1 MTETGSPPPL
11 RATFVGVSTI
21 LLSAGRDAVL
31 IDGFFTRPSY
41 LPVFLGKIQPDERV
55 VAECLTRLGV
65 VEEDVGPKTDS
76 KTGPRP
82 HMLHAVLVAHTHFD
96 HALDAPLVCKRTGA
110 RLVGSESLHN
120 LGRGQGVPE
129 EQMVLARDGVVL
141 DYGPLRVRVLEGV
154 HSPGDVAPGEI
165 EGPLAMPAPCKALR
179 TGRCYS
185 FLVEHRGRR
194 LFVHPSANYVKGRLG
209 GLGEVDWLFL
219 GVGVLGKQPGEFME
233 EYWREVVEAL
243 GPKQVVPIHWDNFW
257 KPLSV
262 PLLPLPWFLDRF
274 SVAEAWLREKCE
286 VAGIDHR
293 VMQAW
298 DTVDCVCIASSSQ
311 LQP

>member
-1 MTETGSPPPL
+1 MADESSPQPL

-41 LPVFLGKIQPDERV
+41 LPVFIGKIAPDEKV
-55 VAECLTRLGV
+55 VTECLARLGV
-65 VEEDVGPKTDS
+65 IDKNKDMESTTDPGGR
-76 KTGPRP
+76 TT
-82 HMLHAVLVAHTHFD
+82 LHAVLVAHTHFD

-129 EQMVLARDGVVL
+129 DQMVLASDGAVL
-141 DYGPLRVRVLEGV
+141 DYGALRVSVLEGI

-165 EGPLAMPAPCKALR
+165 EGPLAMPAPFKALK

-185 FLVEHRGRR
+185 FLVEHQGRR
-194 LFVHPSANYVKGRLG
+194 VFVHPSANYVKGKLDELG
-209 GLGEVDWLFL
+209 KVDWLFL
-219 GVGVLGKQPGEFME
+219 GVGVLGKQPGEFRE
-233 EYWREVVEAL
+233 EYWKEVVEVL
-243 GPKQVVPIHWDNFW
+243 SPGQVVPIHWDNFW
-257 KPLSV
+257 KPLSS

-274 SVAEAWLREKCE
+274 SVAEAWLREKCQA
-286 VAGIDHR
+286 AGIHIR

-298 DTVDCVCIASSSQ
+298 DAVDCA
-311 LQP
+311 

>member
-1 MTETGSPPPL
+1 MTNPGSPPPLL

-21 LLSAGRDAVL
+21 LFSAGQDAIL

-41 LPVFLGKIQPDERV
+41 LPVFLGKIQPDEKI

-65 VEEDVGPKTDS
+65 VQTEPGPGADSETDS
-76 KTGPRP
+76 QMT
-82 HMLHAVLVAHTHFD
+82 LHAVLVAHTHFD

-129 EQMVLARDGVVL
+129 GQMVLARDGAVL

-154 HSPGDVAPGEI
+154 HSPGDVAPGDI
-165 EGPLAMPAPCKALR
+165 EGPLAMPAPFKALK

-185 FLVEHRGRR
+185 FLVEHQGRR
-194 LFVHPSANYVKGRLG
+194 VFVHPSANYVKGKFGGL

-219 GVGVLGKQPGEFME
+219 GVGVLGKQSSEFME
-233 EYWREVVEAL
+233 EYWNEVVEVL

-257 KPLSV
+257 KPLST

-274 SVAEAWLREKCE
+274 SVAEGWLREKCKA
-286 VAGIDHR
+286 AGIGLH

-298 DTVDCVCIASSSQ
+298 EAVDCA
-311 LQP
+311 

>member
-1 MTETGSPPPL
+1 MTDTGSPPPF

-55 VAECLTRLGV
+55 VADCLARLGV
-65 VEEDVGPKTDS
+65 VEKEDVEPKTDQPADS
-76 KTGPRP
+76 RAHT
-82 HMLHAVLVAHTHFD
+82 LHAVLVAHTHFD

-120 LGRGQGVPE
+120 LGGGQGVPE
-129 EQMVLARDGVVL
+129 EQMVLATDGAVL
-141 DYGPLRVRVLEGV
+141 DYGALRVRVLEGI
-154 HSPGDVAPGEI
+154 HSPGDVAPGQI
-165 EGPLAMPAPCKALR
+165 EGPVAMPAPYKALK

-194 LFVHPSANYVKGRLG
+194 VFVHPSANYVKGKFG

-219 GVGVLGKQPGEFME
+219 GVGVLGKQSAEFRD
-233 EYWREVVEAL
+233 EYWKEVVEAL

-262 PLLPLPWFLDRF
+262 PLLPLPWLLDRF

-286 VAGIDHR
+286 AAGIGVR

-298 DTVDCVCIASSSQ
+298 DVVDCA
-311 LQP
+311 

>member
-1 MTETGSPPPL
+1 MSKPTMIETGPPPPL

-55 VAECLTRLGV
+55 VAECLARLGV
-65 VEEDVGPKTDS
+65 VEEGVGPNTDS
-76 KTGPRP
+76 TTDPGT
-82 HMLHAVLVAHTHFD
+82 HTLHAVLVAHTHFD

-110 RLVGSESLHN
+110 RLVGSESLLN

-129 EQMVLARDGVVL
+129 EQMVLARDGSVL
-141 DYGPLRVRVLEGV
+141 DYGPLRVTVLESI

-165 EGPLAMPAPCKALR
+165 EGPLAMPAPYKALR

-185 FLVEHRGRR
+185 FLVEHLGRR
-194 LFVHPSANYVKGRLG
+194 VFVHPSANYVKGKLG

-274 SVAEAWLREKCE
+274 SVAEAWLREKCKA
-286 VAGIDHR
+286 AGIDLR
-293 VMQAW
+293 VMQVW
-298 DTVDCVCIASSSQ
+298 DAVDCA
-311 LQP
+311 